1 MKKIILATAAVGL
14 FFTACKKADDNLPT
28 TTNTWKVGANTRTA
42 TGVNVTSNTLVATDG
57 TNSITVTFGGT
68 LPTSDDKFKIV
79 GGSPET
85 GEVTISVTEGSL
97 NAYQTTGL
105 DNKEADVSVTSN
117 KVSIKVPDVWA
128 KNLLGTDSLLISAD
142 LKQP

>member
-1 MKKIILATAAVGL
+1 MKKILLSTAAVGL

-68 LPTSDDKFKIV
+68 LPSSDAKFKIV
-79 GGSPET
+79 EGAPET
-85 GEVTISVTEGSL
+85 GEISIAVTEGSL
-97 NAYQTTGL
+97 NVYNTTGTE
-105 DNKEADVSVTSN
+105 NKEADVSVVSN
-117 KVSIKVPDVWA
+117 KVGIKVPDVWA